1 MKLVIDT
8 KSIEKSEKLTL
19 IKTAGYV
26 KWYNIEKD
34 RYYKE
39 VERPSPSHTS
49 PC

>member
-1 MKLVIDT
+1 MNIAEFLEIV
-8 KSIEKSEKLTL
+8 ENREKLTL

-26 KWYNIEKD
+26 KWYNIDKD
-34 RYYKE
+34 KYYKE